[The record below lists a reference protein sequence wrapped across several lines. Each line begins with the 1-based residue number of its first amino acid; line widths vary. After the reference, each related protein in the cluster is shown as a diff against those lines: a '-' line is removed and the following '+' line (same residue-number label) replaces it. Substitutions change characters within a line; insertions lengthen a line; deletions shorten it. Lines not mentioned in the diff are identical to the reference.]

1 MTVYRDTI
9 HSLACH
15 AVTQLKQKYQKNQLR
30 ILKSKIAANSTYNRF
45 KNVKFI
51 FASSILSYHE
61 IGRFQTYDLVFKK
74 NYGIFVFASQRAPE
88 RLIGSEKGPLS
99 AEESFEVE

>member
-30 ILKSKIAANSTYNRF
+30 ILKSKIAPNSTYNRF

-51 FASSILSYHE
+51 FASSILSYYE
-61 IGRFQTYDLVFKK
+61 IGRFQTSDLVFKK
-74 NYGIFVFASQRAPE
+74 NYGTFVFASQRAPE
-88 RLIGSEKGPLS
+88 QLIGSEKEPVS
-99 AEESFEVE
+99 AEEYFQIQ